1 MFAAHKELLAQLQQ
15 AQRAR
20 DEAKA
25 RFVEREEDFLDAR
38 DAMVQ
43 AQEAEAERR
52 RLSEQAAAQARA
64 KHAALEL
71 QQQADKEARARGA
84 ALQKEVAALSQQIP
98 QLWREV
104 LVLTVELERL
114 RRLQVQFFKNKVND
128 TQYLFKLLKFLETAI
143 ESTVMSVLTIA
154 VLFIEL
160 DLGAMTSWTQLKP
173 TDNTLLFATS
183 LGLSIMSTACTPQ
196 PALAPSQQSPV
207 EMCGLL

>member
-1 MFAAHKELLAQLQQ
+1 M
-15 AQRAR
+15 R
-20 DEAKA
+20 
-25 RFVEREEDFLDAR
+25 VEREEVVL
-38 DAMVQ
+38 
-43 AQEAEAERR
+43 
-52 RLSEQAAAQARA
+52 
-64 KHAALEL
+64 L
-71 QQQADKEARARGA
+71 QIDQRKGKDC
-84 ALQKEVAALSQQIP
+84 LSQQIP

-104 LVLTVELERL
+104 LIVTVELERL

-196 PALAPSQQSPV
+196 PAPGTFSPALNSL
-207 EMCGLL
+207 ECAAR